1 MYGVQP
7 RMPINQKIMVKMD
20 APTAKKFITEMQEAL
35 HRARENILKAQEA
48 QKCQSD
54 KHRQSHKFKEGDLVL
69 LNNKNLRTPDESA
82 KLRLRFIGPF
92 RIVKQMSPDNFKLD
106 LPDNLRIHNNFH
118 VNLLKPYIP
127 NDSALFPNQTVS
139 PPEPI
144 QMIGH
149 VEYEVER
156 IIDIRRRHRRTQYL
170 IKWKGYSEH
179 ESTWEDEED
188 CQNARKMIEKFLQ
201 NRNRQDADRKS
212 NRKTHQVFSIK
223 ASAFVGMTKYLNW
236 GRNSQESTKSSQ
248 HTKIKIDY
256 TQKTS
261 QDNMTQFRPNPIKI
275 RASITMTYVD
285 CINET
290 GIYGYQSKR
299 TEDHGEVFY
308 YTMGNIIVFY
318 ISHPE
323 MCNCSYCNTIKEAET
338 EEPLFV

>member
-1 MYGVQP
+1 M
-7 RMPINQKIMVKMD
+7 
-20 APTAKKFITEMQEAL
+20 
-35 HRARENILKAQEA
+35 
-48 QKCQSD
+48 
-54 KHRQSHKFKEGDLVL
+54 L

-127 NDSALFPNQTVS
+127 NDSTLFPNRTVS

-156 IIDIRRRHRRTQYL
+156 IIDIRRRHGRTQYL

-188 CQNARKMIEKFLQ
+188 CQNARKMIEKFLW

-212 NRKTHQVFSIK
+212 NGKTHQVFSIK
-223 ASAFVGMTKYLNW
+223 ASAFVGTTKYLNW
-236 GRNSQESTKSSQ
+236 GRKSQESIKSLQ
-248 HTKIKIDY
+248 HTEIKLDY

-261 QDNMTQFRPNPIKI
+261 QDNMTQF
-275 RASITMTYVD
+275 
-285 CINET
+285 
-290 GIYGYQSKR
+290 
-299 TEDHGEVFY
+299 
-308 YTMGNIIVFY
+308 
-318 ISHPE
+318 
-323 MCNCSYCNTIKEAET
+323 
-338 EEPLFV
+338 